1 MRRAG
6 LCAAGAALLAVAC
19 GRGVGGEAAAL
30 TGGDPGR
37 GREVIRHYGCGSC
50 HRVPGVYGASAVV
63 APSLE
68 RLAARV
74 SIAGRLP
81 NTAANLIRWVQH
93 PQQIAPGALM
103 PEMNVTEQ
111 DARDLAAY
119 LYTLR

>member
-1 MRRAG
+1 
-6 LCAAGAALLAVAC
+6 
-19 GRGVGGEAAAL
+19 
-30 TGGDPGR
+30 
-37 GREVIRHYGCGSC
+37 
-50 HRVPGVYGASAVV
+50 
-63 APSLE
+63 
-68 RLAARV
+68 V